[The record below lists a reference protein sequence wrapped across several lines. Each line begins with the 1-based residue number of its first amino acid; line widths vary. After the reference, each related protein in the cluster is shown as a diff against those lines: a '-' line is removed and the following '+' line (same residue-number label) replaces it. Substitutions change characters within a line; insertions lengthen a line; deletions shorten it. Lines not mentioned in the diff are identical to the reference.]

1 MFRLDS
7 VLSAQSVCSVG
18 TSGNVDTWGHVRAG
32 HYIIVTIISA
42 RHVVARTEDGGEIGD
57 TLITFVLHTDNTPG
71 TQGDTGN
78 LEICALEI

>member
-1 MFRLDS
+1 M
-7 VLSAQSVCSVG
+7 
-18 TSGNVDTWGHVRAG
+18 RAG

-57 TLITFVLHTDNTPG
+57 TLITFVLHTVNRPG

-78 LEICALEI
+78 LDIRIRAPEI

>member
-1 MFRLDS
+1 ML
-7 VLSAQSVCSVG
+7 
-18 TSGNVDTWGHVRAG
+18 DTWGHVRAG

-78 LEICALEI
+78 LEISDRSCMQDLTLCGTCRL